1 MSSSFFRRLGRKE
14 KDDTDLIEAAQ
25 EEESKLLDPAPDTI
39 TETEEE
45 GDDNDIENNRTKV
58 FTTAT
63 QCDHLTNRVK
73 NMGTFNILL
82 ISNIICFFIFIIA
95 LPAHEK
101 AKHYKVMNDAI
112 TDLTKQVQ
120 QQKESLTAKQE
131 SLIGRINKDSDTL
144 IEKMHDLIGV
154 VSVEHHNKEIG
165 DHETH
170 VKIKQSEIDKKQIEI
185 DTLKRSID
193 RHKADL
199 TDVKSKLGKTQ
210 SKVDNFCDT
219 CAFTAEKVIT
229 SCYRKMQYVMKWS
242 HHLTTEYEAMAA
254 VIELDP
260 KCSREPDY

>member
-1 MSSSFFRRLGRKE
+1 MSSSFFSRLGKQE
-14 KDDTDLIEAAQ
+14 NDGTDLIEATQ
-25 EEESKLLDPAPDTI
+25 EEESNLLDPAPDII

-45 GDDNDIENNRTKV
+45 GDDNDIENNGTKV
-58 FTTAT
+58 FTTVT
-63 QCDHLTNRVK
+63 KCDQLTDRVK

-120 QQKESLTAKQE
+120 QQKESLTAKQV
-131 SLIGRINKDSDTL
+131 SLTSKINKDSDSL

-154 VSVEHHNKEIG
+154 VSVDHHDQEIG
-165 DHETH
+165 EHQTRM
-170 VKIKQSEIDKKQIEI
+170 KIKQSEIDKKQIEI
-185 DTLKRSID
+185 DTLKRNID

-199 TDVKSKLGKTQ
+199 KDVKSKLGTTQ
-210 SKVDNFCDT
+210 SKVDNFCET

-242 HHLTTEYEAMAA
+242 QHLTTEYEAKAA

-260 KCSREPDY
+260 KCSREPDD